1 MLPLICKS
9 NLSSPPCNE
18 YIFSIR
24 GQLGWHIKYMTFTES
39 PLKAIE
45 SPMRTGN
52 LDKWAPN
59 IENLTDQEMEKKIR
73 DQDRNA
79 RRMRRLA
86 NMN

>member
-1 MLPLICKS
+1 MS
-9 NLSSPPCNE
+9 NSK
-18 YIFSIR
+18 
-24 GQLGWHIKYMTFTES
+24 HTFVF
-39 PLKAIE
+39 P
-45 SPMRTGN
+45 GN
-52 LDKWAPN
+52 LDKWAPS